1 MSTQKQVVEF
11 KRAKR
16 EAGKKKLGVKLYI
29 VKNKGQGNIQLCI
42 LIAKGAKAE
51 QKQSQRY
58 LEFVNSIFS
67 SLYLMCFRHSHF
79 RAT

>member
-1 MSTQKQVVEF
+1 M
-11 KRAKR
+11 
-16 EAGKKKLGVKLYI
+16 GVKLYI
-29 VKNKGQGNIQLCI
+29 VKNMGQGNIQLCI
-42 LIAKGAKAE
+42 LIAEGAKAE

-67 SLYLMCFRHSHF
+67 CLCLLCFRHSHF